1 VHLHEKWN
9 LIDHHRINKFMQL
22 VRYLLVQAFKLCDKH
37 KISRKKIDEILLETV
52 YDSSLMRNVR
62 TNAENGL
69 IFHVTD
75 IYFTIVDESLPNGAS
90 LDDLKMLE
98 DLLVKQPSEHL
109 RLYIIEHVYE
119 KYKEK
124 FVQTELEPERLE
136 KKVQEFAGRFLE
148 LARKEEQE
156 QHRKNLYAIVGY
168 AKSEHLSFSFY
179 MEQ

>member
-1 VHLHEKWN
+1 
-9 LIDHHRINKFMQL
+9 M
-22 VRYLLVQAFKLCDKH
+22 
-37 KISRKKIDEILLETV
+37 
-52 YDSSLMRNVR
+52 
-62 TNAENGL
+62 
-69 IFHVTD
+69 TD
-75 IYFTIVDESLPNGAS
+75 IYFQLVDESLSNGAT
-90 LDDLKMLE
+90 LDDLKMFE
-98 DLLVKQPSEHL
+98 DLLLRQPSEHL

-124 FVQTELEPERLE
+124 FVQQNEQDTEKLE

-179 MEQ
+179 MQQ

>member
-1 VHLHEKWN
+1 MKA
-9 LIDHHRINKFMQL
+9 
-22 VRYLLVQAFKLCDKH
+22 Y
-37 KISRKKIDEILLETV
+37 
-52 YDSSLMRNVR
+52 
-62 TNAENGL
+62 AENGL

-75 IYFTIVDESLPNGAS
+75 IYFQIVDESLPNGAS
-90 LDDLKMLE
+90 LDDLKMFE

-124 FVQTELEPERLE
+124 FAQSEEEAEKLE

-168 AKSEHLSFSFY
+168 SKSEHLSFGFY
-179 MEQ
+179 MQQYPFHYPGSNLRLRLKHRRKRKN